1 MSRREEGV
9 SLLEVLVAS
18 LLIGIGLVPLLH
30 LYPDTLR
37 INVESEADMI
47 LSAAAVRKSE
57 EIINRLRPPG
67 AIDSVASGTEAC
79 TQPGDWP
86 NCRLRWTISTE
97 LSSATAGVGQLKTL
111 NVVVCE
117 DRNGNT
123 DCDSGERQ
131 VRYDTK
137 ITSRP

>member
-1 MSRREEGV
+1 MSRSEEGV
-9 SLLEVLVAS
+9 TLLEVLVAS

-37 INVESEADMI
+37 INFESEVDMI
-47 LSAAAVRKSE
+47 LSAVAVRKSE

-67 AIDSVASGTEAC
+67 AIDSVASGTETC
-79 TQPGDWP
+79 TDWP

-97 LSSATAGVGQLKTL
+97 FSSATAGVGRLKTL
-111 NVVVCE
+111 NVVACE
-117 DRNGNT
+117 DRDGNT
-123 DCDSGERQ
+123 TCDSGERQ